1 MLASSC
7 LLRICLASHLS
18 ATLLSISRMLRC
30 RLLSTLRVLT
40 QSRSLSWAIP
50 HIFCTLQ
57 VRCLPVCRSVRGSS
71 NFRDYGGS
79 QRLYSDTSWT

>member
-7 LLRICLASHLS
+7 LLRICLASRLS
-18 ATLLSISRMLRC
+18 ATLLSISRMLRF

-57 VRCLPVCRSVRGSS
+57 VRCFASLSERP
-71 NFRDYGGS
+71 
-79 QRLYSDTSWT
+79 RLIQF